1 MSRWVLALPTE
12 SWGIFLFMEFTKEE
26 LANEEWRDVVGY
38 EGKYQVSNLGRMRSF
53 ARSNIPRIIVP
64 RCDVYGYVTYPL
76 FENGKL
82 SRKKAHRLVAIAF
95 IPNHENFP
103 QINHKD
109 EDKTNNR
116 VDNLEWCTQYYNNRY
131 GTKRQRLS
139 HYAMYHAHFLKK
151 VRQYTMNG
159 VFVKEHISSRMAE
172 RETNIKHQNIIEAC
186 KQNITHSGGYLW
198 CYADDTKRIAEIE
211 NLRKKS
217 ENLSELFAN

>member
-1 MSRWVLALPTE
+1 MSRWVLVLPTE
-12 SWGIFLFMEFTKEE
+12 SWSVFLFMEFTKGE
-26 LANEEWRDVVGY
+26 LANEEWRDIVGY

-95 IPNHENFP
+95 IPNHENLP

-116 VDNLEWCTQYYNNRY
+116 VGNLEWCTQYYNNRY
-131 GTKRQRLS
+131 GTKRQRQS

-172 RETNIKHQNIIEAC
+172 RETNIKHQNIIETC
-186 KQNITHSGGYLW
+186 KCGQSHAGGYLW
-198 CYADDTKRIAEIE
+198 CYSHDTQRIAEIDI
-211 NLRKKS
+211 LRKKS
-217 ENLSELFAN
+217 EKSSDLFAH